1 MKYISKLIN
10 LIFLKFKLNFFL
22 FIVFT
27 LIAIF
32 FETFSLAALLPVLDF
47 FSSENTNLF
56 DGRTDFIL
64 NFFSNMKI
72 LNTEYLIIFVILFA
86 FIIKNLF
93 LIYYQYWQSIF
104 TLKIERF
111 LASELYK
118 TYLKRDMIFHIK
130 THSGTLIRNM
140 SVEIKNVTKSI
151 SALLVMIVE
160 ILMTF
165 TLILIL
171 LYVSPTETI
180 LTSLIVGSAG
190 IAIIYFTNNK
200 IKQLSKSRAE
210 IDQRYNKNLIDTFN
224 SINDIKLMNKLS
236 FFSIIHDKLKNKYF
250 LNIKKFALINAIP
263 RPLIEIIIISIIV
276 SFIFLSLSNSSDVGE
291 AITIVGL
298 FGIVGLRLL
307 PAFSRIVVSFQSL
320 KFRYVSFQI
329 LYDEFKGQI
338 NGNKL
343 ETLSKTRF
351 KSNLFTNNINF
362 KNITFNYQDKKIFD
376 NFNFQIKKN
385 RMLFIY
391 GESGSG
397 KSTLLNL
404 LMGLIKPNE
413 GQILLDGRT
422 NIHDDI
428 INWRNIVSYV
438 PQQIYLL
445 DESIQSNIAFGEK
458 IKDIDYQKLREVINL
473 SKLNNFFNE
482 NDIGDYKLGEKG
494 TKISGGQ
501 MQRIGVARA
510 LYRRPEVL
518 LLDESTNGLDYET
531 EKYFLEDLNKLK
543 KNITIVFVSH
553 REHIKDYA
561 DDYIEIKKLN
571 LLRHD

>member
-501 MQRIGVARA
+501 IQRIGVARA

>member
-151 SALLVMIVE
+151 SALLVMIIE

-276 SFIFLSLSNSSDVGE
+276 SFIFLSLSNSSEVGE

-501 MQRIGVARA
+501 IQRIGVARA